1 MVCTALW
8 FMVQDE
14 VVPYSCYWFLFK
26 DNPHLNNVETDF
38 CCLAGKPGAGYEC
51 GFWLSPLSHR
61 SGSLKWLLFFISY
74 LFLLEKRLR

>member
-26 DNPHLNNVETDF
+26 DNPHLNSVEVDF
-38 CCLAGKPGAGYEC
+38 YCLAGKPGTGYEC
-51 GFWLSPLSHR
+51 GFWLSRVLAITPKPSFR
-61 SGSLKWLLFFISY
+61 FIEMVVV
-74 LFLLEKRLR
+74 FH